1 MNCTCGHSLF
11 GHEAVPQTHLS
22 GAPLTLSGRCES
34 YGCMC
39 GAAKPGTF
47 SWTARLTPPKNQCSG
62 GCGREVSSEGLC
74 CIGCFLN
81 ARQREASRL
90 RIQSHNRC
98 ASCGS
103 ASHETICQKCFAL
116 TASARGTGYP
126 TFEALKNELAGIRLL
141 LGLGPDDPII
151 ERLRFMR
158 QVCELAESIHTD
170 LFVTGQPIFVG
181 LNLKQRYDCTKLN
194 DLGHKA
200 AAALKRK

>member
-47 SWTARLTPPKNQCSG
+47 SWTARLIPLNPCLG
-62 GCGREVSSEGLC
+62 GCGRQVSSSGKW
-74 CIGCFLN
+74 CIGCVIN
-81 ARQREASRL
+81 ARQRELSA
-90 RIQSHNRC
+90 QSV
-98 ASCGS
+98 
-103 ASHETICQKCFAL
+103 
-116 TASARGTGYP
+116 YP
-126 TFEALKNELAGIRLL
+126 TREALKNELAGIRLF
-141 LGLGPDDPII
+141 LGLGPDDSII
-151 ERLRFMR
+151 ERLRLMR